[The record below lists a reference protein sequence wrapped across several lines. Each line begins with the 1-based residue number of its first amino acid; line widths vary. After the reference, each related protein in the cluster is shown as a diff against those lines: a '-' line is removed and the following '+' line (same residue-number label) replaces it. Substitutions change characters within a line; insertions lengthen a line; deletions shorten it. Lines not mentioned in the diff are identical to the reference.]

1 MQKAHFR
8 EVILQVQFNPRILLL
23 SPSSKGAGKSETLF
37 VFSSNR
43 YLQSNPSQTVALNI
57 LLLEII
63 YMAILDHDRPSAELE
78 ELCKKSSELRYTT
91 YKKAQ
96 RKKKIFLVKLKLMNL
111 IYMSNLRTSTDVE
124 FNVRGEV

>member
-1 MQKAHFR
+1 MLHGGRKVQKAHFR
-8 EVILQVQFNPRILLL
+8 EVILPVQFNPRILLL

-96 RKKKIFLVKLKLMNL
+96 RQYFW
-111 IYMSNLRTSTDVE
+111 
-124 FNVRGEV
+124 